1 MLWLLLFLLAEP
13 PIEIG
18 DQKQLFIDHRFI
30 ADSDRV
36 ELHTNAAQKLGQILE
51 ADGQPVQGHVS
62 NVIDVNGKVRLYLGA
77 DSVDVLE
84 SEDGIHFKRT
94 DTRIG
99 GGIFTTVFLDLHDE
113 PARRY
118 KVFQL
123 KFESPFDPEIHGV
136 YAGYSADGIQFTSVG
151 RVLPFYTDN
160 PTLVQWDEKLH
171 KYVIYTRAFDYSSE
185 KQRRIGRIETDDP
198 LKPWPYHRTDNDR
211 MFLGIENVDVVLS
224 PDEEDD
230 PHSDIYYNSATAY
243 PWAADTHLMFTA
255 QFRHFSP
262 DRNPFIRP
270 GVAGQWEDFGMLEVQ
285 LAVSRDGVKWNRPS
299 REPYFPTG
307 LADEWDRWYAVMGPG
322 IVKRGNYLYQYYN
335 SSGRLHDSVI
345 LRPEYDESAKQT
357 GGVGIVRQRLDGFVS
372 ADADFRG
379 GYLRTPPMVFRGN
392 CLRLNIDTGSMGTAF
407 VEIQDEHGNPV
418 PGFSM
423 ADCEEIGG
431 NFIDQRVYWK
441 GNSDVS
447 PMAGKSVRLRFNL
460 KRAKLYAFQFTQ
472 K

>member
-1 MLWLLLFLLAEP
+1 
-13 PIEIG
+13 
-18 DQKQLFIDHRFI
+18 
-30 ADSDRV
+30 
-36 ELHTNAAQKLGQILE
+36 
-51 ADGQPVQGHVS
+51 
-62 NVIDVNGKVRLYLGA
+62 
-77 DSVDVLE
+77 
-84 SEDGIHFKRT
+84 
-94 DTRIG
+94 
-99 GGIFTTVFLDLHDE
+99 
-113 PARRY
+113 
-118 KVFQL
+118 
-123 KFESPFDPEIHGV
+123 
-136 YAGYSADGIQFTSVG
+136 
-151 RVLPFYTDN
+151 
-160 PTLVQWDEKLH
+160 
-171 KYVIYTRAFDYSSE
+171 
-185 KQRRIGRIETDDP
+185 
-198 LKPWPYHRTDNDR
+198 
-211 MFLGIENVDVVLS
+211 
-224 PDEEDD
+224 
-230 PHSDIYYNSATAY
+230 
-243 PWAADTHLMFTA
+243 
-255 QFRHFSP
+255 
-262 DRNPFIRP
+262 
-270 GVAGQWEDFGMLEVQ
+270 MLEVQ

-372 ADADFRG
+372 ADVDFRG

-431 NFIDQRVYWK
+431 NFIDQRVCWK